1 MTLFEASIHKLNIP
15 RCVMDDIVA
24 IRNICMEAEE
34 QPPQPAQKQP
44 EQPAPQQAQQTQQQT
59 QQNTEKPQNATQEQP
74 QQNSQQKSGE
84 PQAQGQQPSQDNT
97 QSQQNGQENKQDS
110 QEVPDKIEEDQVNK
124 NTLQAMFKNYLEGCR
139 KKVKAYLDG
148 KFGKENGDAILKN
161 IGPYID
167 GAEPINFKQYVAP
180 YFMVNGQIN
189 QQDAKDATEKI
200 IKFFG
205 LKLAGEQTDTKQQPA
220 QQQGKEQANP
230 QGGQPAQPAK

>member
-15 RCVMDDIVA
+15 KCVMDDIVA

-34 QPPQPAQKQP
+34 QPQQPAQKQP
-44 EQPAPQQAQQTQQQT
+44 EQPAPPQAQPTQAQTQTQQPPK
-59 QQNTEKPQNATQEQP
+59 QNTEKQQNATQEQP
-74 QQNSQQKSGE
+74 QQKSQQQSGE
-84 PQAQGQQPSQDNT
+84 TQAQGQQPSQDHT

-148 KFGKENGDAILKN
+148 KFGQANGDAILKN

-167 GAEPINFKQYVAP
+167 GAEQINFKQYVAP

-189 QQDAKDATEKI
+189 QQDARDATEKI

-220 QQQGKEQANP
+220 Q
-230 QGGQPAQPAK
+230 PAK